1 MHISILTLF
10 PDMFDGPFDQSIIK
24 RAVDKKLLT
33 ISYIKIRDFATDKY
47 KTVDGHPYG
56 GGVGMLLRVDV
67 VDRAL
72 HSVLSSSGLT
82 RGTAFSGKADSR
94 LRGNDTKTRI
104 ILLDA
109 GGTPYTQRKAKELSS
124 IDHLILICG
133 HYEGVDERIRSLVDE
148 EISIGDY
155 VLTGG
160 EIPAMVVVDSV
171 ARLIPGVLT
180 KPEAT
185 VHESFTEAL
194 LEYPQYTEPQ
204 TYKGQGV
211 PPVLLSGNHKMIDVW
226 RSDEAIKRTKS
237 RRADLT
243 S

>member
-33 ISYIKIRDFATDKY
+33 ISYINIRDFATDNY

-72 HSVLSSSGLT
+72 QSVRKGHT
-82 RGTAFSGKADSR
+82 V
-94 LRGNDTKTRI
+94 
-104 ILLDA
+104 LLDA

-133 HYEGVDERIRSLVDE
+133 HYEGVDERVRQLADE

-160 EIPAMVVVDSV
+160 EIPAMVVADSV

-211 PPVLLSGNHKMIDVW
+211 PPVLLSGNHKVIEAW
-226 RSDEAIKRTKS
+226 RRDQAIKRTKA

>member
-10 PDMFDGPFDQSIIK
+10 PEMFFGPFDQSIIK
-24 RAVDKKLLT
+24 RATDKKLIT
-33 ISYIKIRDFATDKY
+33 IDYINIRDFAADNY

-56 GGVGMLLRVDV
+56 GGVGMILRVDV

-72 HSVLSSSGLT
+72 QSIQKGHT
-82 RGTAFSGKADSR
+82 
-94 LRGNDTKTRI
+94 

-109 GGTPYTQRKAKELSS
+109 GGRPYTQKKAKELSAL
-124 IDHLILICG
+124 DHLILICG
-133 HYEGVDERIRSLVDE
+133 HYEGVDHRIRSLVDE

-160 EIPAMVVVDSV
+160 EIPAMVLTDSIV
-171 ARLIPGVLT
+171 RLIPGVLT

-185 VHESFTEAL
+185 VHESFAEEPL

-204 TYKGQGV
+204 IYNGLAV
-211 PPVLLSGNHKMIDVW
+211 PPVLLSGNHKKIDDW
-226 RSDEAIKRTKS
+226 RKSESLKRTKN
-237 RRADLT
+237 RRPDLT

>member
-10 PDMFDGPFDQSIIK
+10 PDMFAGPFDQSIIK
-24 RAVDKKLLT
+24 RAVDKHLLT
-33 ISYIKIRDFATDKY
+33 IDYINIRDFSTDNY

-56 GGVGMLLRVDV
+56 GGVGMILRVDV

-72 HSVLSSSGLT
+72 KSLKLKVKSE
-82 RGTAFSGKADSR
+82 KC
-94 LRGNDTKTRI
+94 KT

-109 GGTPYTQRKAKELSS
+109 GGTPYTQKMAQELSK
-124 IDHLILICG
+124 IEHLIFICG
-133 HYEGVDERIRSLVDE
+133 HYEGVDHRIRTLVDE

-155 VLTGG
+155 ILTGG
-160 EIPAMVVVDSV
+160 EIPAMALVDSV
-171 ARLIPGVLT
+171 VRLIPGVLA

-185 VHESFTEAL
+185 VHESFTEAS

-204 TYKGQGV
+204 TYNGMKV
-211 PPVLLSGNHKMIDVW
+211 PDILLSGNHKIIDEW
-226 RSDEAIKRTKS
+226 RKSESLKRTKIH
-237 RRADLT
+237 RPDLI

>member
-1 MHISILTLF
+1 TLF
-10 PDMFDGPFDQSIIK
+10 PDMFSGPFDQSIIK
-24 RAVDKKLLT
+24 RAVNKKLIT
-33 ISYIKIRDFATDKY
+33 ISYINIRDFSTDKY

-72 HSVLSSSGLT
+72 KSIKKGHT
-82 RGTAFSGKADSR
+82 
-94 LRGNDTKTRI
+94 

-109 GGTPYTQRKAKELSS
+109 GGTPYKQSKSKELSAL
-124 IDHLILICG
+124 DHLILICG

-160 EIPAMVVVDSV
+160 EIPAMVLTDSIV
-171 ARLIPGVLT
+171 RLIPGVLG

-185 VHESFTEAL
+185 VHESFTGAQ

-204 TYKGQGV
+204 TYKGLKI
-211 PPVLLSGNHKMIDVW
+211 PPVLLSGNHKLIDNW
-226 RSDEAIKRTKS
+226 RKDEATKRTKT
-237 RRADLT
+237 RRGDLT
-243 S
+243 N